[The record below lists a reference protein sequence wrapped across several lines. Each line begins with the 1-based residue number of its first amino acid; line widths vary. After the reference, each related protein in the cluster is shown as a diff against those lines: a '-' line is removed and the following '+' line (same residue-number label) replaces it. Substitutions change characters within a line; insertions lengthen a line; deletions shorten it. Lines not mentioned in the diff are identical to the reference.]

1 MTPVLRRAQAGAGL
15 AGIVLVVAGLALPGT
30 PPKTS
35 DAVEK
40 VTRTLV
46 DNRSEFLASTYVL
59 ALGCL
64 LLLLFMGAL
73 RVHLGR
79 EDALGGA
86 AFGSGVAA
94 VVLLMAGA
102 AIFDGLSFTAAGM
115 HDTAVV
121 RAFVDVGNALLA
133 MSGFAFAGL
142 LLAGS
147 AAGPLPGWLRA
158 LGYFGAAVLV
168 IAGLSLVVDHGPL
181 ESGGALNLAGTA
193 PTVVWIAAASVV
205 LVRATPTRSSG

>member
-1 MTPVLRRAQAGAGL
+1 MWRRAHAATGL
-15 AGIVLVVAGLALPGT
+15 AGIVAVTVGLALPGT

-35 DAVEK
+35 DSVEK
-40 VTRTLV
+40 VTHTLL

-79 EDALGGA
+79 DDAFAGS
-86 AFGSGVAA
+86 AFGAGIAGVI
-94 VVLLMAGA
+94 LLMAGA

-115 HDTAVV
+115 HDGAVV

-133 MSGFAFAGL
+133 MAGLAFAGL
-142 LLAGS
+142 LLAGG
-147 AAGPLPGWLRA
+147 AAGPLPGWLRV
-158 LGYFGAAVLV
+158 LGYLGAAGLV
-168 IAGLSLVVDHGPL
+168 VAGLSLVIDHGPFQA
-181 ESGGALNLAGTA
+181 GGVLGLVLTV
-193 PTVVWIAAASVV
+193 PTIVWIAAASVLMLLRV
-205 LVRATPTRSSG
+205 RSSG

>member
-1 MTPVLRRAQAGAGL
+1 MTPVLRKAQAGGGV
-15 AGIVLVVAGLALPGT
+15 AGIVAVVIGLALPGT

-40 VTRTLV
+40 VTRTLL
-46 DNRSEFLASTYVL
+46 DNRGEFLASTYVL
-59 ALGCL
+59 AIGCL

-73 RVHLGR
+73 RLHLGG
-79 EDALGGA
+79 EQALSSA

-94 VVLLMAGA
+94 IVLLMAGA
-102 AIFDGLSFTAAGM
+102 AVFDGLSFTAAGM
-115 HDTAVV
+115 HDGAVV

-133 MSGFAFAGL
+133 MSGLAFAGL

-147 AAGPLPGWLRA
+147 AAGPLPRWLRV
-158 LGYFGAAVLV
+158 LGYIGAAVLV
-168 IAGLSLVVDHGPL
+168 IVGLSLVVDHGAL
-181 ESGGALNLAGTA
+181 EAGAPLNLAGTV

-205 LVRATPTRSSG
+205 VFRATSSG